1 MTDQRVL
8 GALSKHFGFDSL
20 RPGQSDAIPPI
31 LDGRDALI
39 VMPTGAGKSLCFQ
52 LPAVLD
58 EHVTLVVS
66 PLIALMQDQVD
77 AMRRLGLRATFVN
90 STLESAEQAERLDRL
105 GRGDW
110 DMCYVAPERLRSSAF
125 RAALERTKVG
135 RLAVDEAHCISQWGH
150 DFRPEYRTIGEFAA
164 RIGRPPIVA
173 LTATATPQV
182 QTDIEAQ
189 LSLRDPFRLVTGFNR
204 PNLRLTATYAPGE
217 EAKRRAMRGVLAE
230 MPQDA
235 SGIVYVGRRKDAE
248 GIADFI
254 QGECGRRAVF
264 YHAGL
269 SGDDRTAVQN
279 AWMGG
284 QAPIIVA
291 TNAFGMGVDKPDVR
305 FVIHH
310 ALPGSVEAY
319 YQEAGRAGR
328 DGEPAECV
336 LLHGPADARLHEY
349 FIERGLP
356 TLDDLRTFYARLRA
370 DAAASRDG
378 LAEADVDGLDAE
390 VGRPREG
397 VARNGLRLLEE
408 AGLIEYMGD
417 RAGTGIWSLPKPNG
431 RVDMDGPLRDL
442 ENRRGQQRALLSI
455 ITDYARARD
464 CRRQY
469 LLDYFGDA
477 SPPIAERCCDRCDA
491 GAMGDIEA
499 LDEASNA
506 IEAEPLAVLEAI
518 RELDWGVG
526 RSTIAKILVGSR
538 ASDVARYERHPNH
551 GTLAHRA
558 LRDVMSMVDEL
569 VGMGYLDLDVGRY
582 PTLALSPL
590 GRRALSERLR
600 IPVAAVGGGGRS
612 GFSWNHRDSSDL
624 IGGRSRAGTGR
635 AGAPTLDETRRLH
648 ELGNDPAEIA
658 AERGLTLETVY
669 NHLAALVEA
678 GSVEVESIVA
688 EAELERIERAIREA
702 GTVYLTRVREH
713 VPESSN
719 GAIRCVVAALRR
731 AGTAPGGDSKK
742 SAGSRT
748 RGGAA
753 GTEGSSKGGG
763 TSSLG
768 SDGGGVDALALAGEV
783 TGNGHDDPDEELFAR
798 LRDWR
803 RLVARAE
810 SVPAYVVFPD
820 KTLRAIVVSR
830 PRSLGALENV
840 SGVGPAKLDR
850 YGEAV
855 LVLVSG
861 I

>member
-1 MTDQRVL
+1 MTDERIL
-8 GALSKHFGFDSL
+8 DALSKHFGFDSL
-20 RPGQSDAIPPI
+20 RPGQEEAIPTI
-31 LDGRDALI
+31 LSGRDALV

-58 EHVTLVVS
+58 ADVTLVIS

-77 AMRRLGLRATFVN
+77 SLRRLGVAATFVN
-90 STLESAEQAERLDRL
+90 STLETTEQHARLDAL
-105 GRGDW
+105 SRGEW
-110 DMCYVAPERLRSSAF
+110 DLCYVAPERLRSPAF
-125 RAALERTKVG
+125 RSALARTRVG

-150 DFRPEYRTIGEFAA
+150 DFRPEYRTIGDFADA
-164 RIGRPPIVA
+164 VGRPPIVA

-182 QTDIEAQ
+182 QSDIEAQ

-204 PNLRLTATYAPGE
+204 PNLRLSAVYAPGE
-217 EAKRRAMRGVLAE
+217 TAKRRALARVLADVPE
-230 MPQDA
+230 EA
-235 SGIVYVGRRKDAE
+235 SGIVYVGKRRDAE
-248 GIADFI
+248 EIAAFLA
-254 QGECGRRAVF
+254 GECGRPAVY

-269 SGDDRTAVQN
+269 TGDDRTAVQN
-279 AWMGG
+279 AWMRGVS
-284 QAPIIVA
+284 PIIVA

-305 FVIHH
+305 FVVHH

-328 DGEPAECV
+328 DGGPAECI

-356 TLDDLRTFYARLRA
+356 TLDDLRAFYSRLRD
-370 DAAASRDG
+370 DAAMSPDG
-378 LAEADVDGLDAE
+378 LAEVDFEALDSF

-397 VARNGLRLLEE
+397 VARNGVRLLEE
-408 AGLIEYMGD
+408 AGLVEYAGE
-417 RAGTGIWSLPKPNG
+417 RSGTGVWAVPRPSG

-442 ENRRGQQRALLSI
+442 EKRRGQQRALLSI
-455 ITDYARARD
+455 ITDYARARE

-477 SPPIAERCCDRCDA
+477 SPPFAERCCDRCDA
-491 GAMGDIEA
+491 RDGGASDE
-499 LDEASNA
+499 LEEASSA
-506 IEAEPLAVLEAI
+506 LEAEPLAVLGAV

-526 RSTIAKILVGSR
+526 RSTLAKILVGSR
-538 ASDVARYERHPNH
+538 AADVARYERHPNH
-551 GTLAHRA
+551 GELSHHSQ
-558 LRDVMSMVDEL
+558 RDIMSMVDEL

-582 PTLALSPL
+582 PTLSLSPE
-590 GRRALSERLR
+590 GRRALSERLA
-600 IPVAAVGGGGRS
+600 IPVETFGSGRRAGEGWAGGGSRS
-612 GFSWNHRDSSDL
+612 AAR
-624 IGGRSRAGTGR
+624 GTGVR

-648 ELGNDPAEIA
+648 DAGRVPEEIA

-678 GSVEVESIVA
+678 GSVEVASIVPQP
-688 EAELERIERAIREA
+688 ELERIERAVREA

-713 VPESSN
+713 VPDSSY

-731 AGTAPGGDSKK
+731 SGNAPG
-742 SAGSRT
+742 AGS
-748 RGGAA
+748 
-753 GTEGSSKGGG
+753 
-763 TSSLG
+763 
-768 SDGGGVDALALAGEV
+768 GVDEVNALALAGEV
-783 TGNGHDDPDEELFAR
+783 DDGDHDDPDEALFAR

-803 RLVARAE
+803 LLVARAA

-820 KTLRAIVVSR
+820 KTLRAIVASR

-840 SGVGPAKLDR
+840 TGVGPAKLDR

-855 LVLVSG
+855 LALVG
-861 I
+861 DG